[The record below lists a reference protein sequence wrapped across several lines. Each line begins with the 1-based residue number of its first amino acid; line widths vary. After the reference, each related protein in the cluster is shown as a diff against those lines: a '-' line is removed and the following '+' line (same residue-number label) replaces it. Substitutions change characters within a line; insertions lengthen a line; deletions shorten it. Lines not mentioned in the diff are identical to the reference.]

1 MPRLSLRWRLN
12 LTFAAVLALLL
23 GLDLAL
29 TVLGAGQRIDPEI
42 ANATELASGVFR
54 EAIQTLPPTP
64 DVAERMEQLAASF
77 DKLRHVRVT
86 FQPEGAAPVA
96 RPKILTEAPA
106 WFVALVRPRPTEER
120 IEATVGGH
128 RVGTFLVEGDP
139 ADEIDELW
147 DSLVTLALDGG
158 ASAVVGFAVVYFV
171 VNAALRPLDRLNTGL
186 AALSR
191 RDYTTRLGDG
201 AAPEFAPLLARFN
214 ALGDSLAAAEMEN
227 RRLRARLVSIQDEER
242 KEIAGELHD
251 EIGPHLFAA
260 RAQAGAARRTAPDGR
275 MSESLDALI
284 EVIDALQVTNRRILD
299 RLRPAALEELGLTAA
314 LSALGRFFER
324 NQPGLSVAVDTTPIP
339 TLPPSVEAAI
349 YRVAQEA
356 LTNAA
361 RHSQADAAR
370 LCLQVENGAL
380 LLSIDDNGRGLDPSR
395 PAGRGLIGMR
405 ERVAAFGGVLELR
418 AANPRGLSV
427 RATFPI
433 ENLEDLAP

>member
-29 TVLGAGQRIDPEI
+29 TVLGAGRRIDPEI
-42 ANATELASGVFR
+42 ANATELASGILR
-54 EAIQTLPPTP
+54 ETLKTLAQAPG
-64 DVAERMEQLAASF
+64 VEERLAQLAASL
-77 DKLRHVRVT
+77 DGLRHVRVT
-86 FQPEGAAPVA
+86 FQPEGAAPPA
-96 RPKILTEAPA
+96 RPETRMQAPE
-106 WFVALVRPRPTEER
+106 WFVALVRPRASEER
-120 IEATVGGH
+120 ISATVGGQ
-128 RVGTFLVEGDP
+128 RAGTFLVEGDP
-139 ADEIDELW
+139 ADEIVELW

-158 ASAVVGFAVVYFV
+158 ASAVVGFAIVYFV
-171 VNAALRPLDRLNTGL
+171 VNAALRPLDRLNAGL

-214 ALGDSLAAAEMEN
+214 ALGDSLASAEMEN

-242 KEIAGELHD
+242 REIARELHD

-260 RAQAGAARRTAPDGR
+260 RAQAGAARRAAPDGR

-284 EVIDALQVTNRRILD
+284 EMIDALQVTNRRILD
-299 RLRPAALEELGLTAA
+299 RLRPAALEELGLIAA
-314 LSALGRFFER
+314 LTALGRFFEH
-324 NQPGLSVAVDTTPIP
+324 NQPGLSVSVETAPIP
-339 TLPPSVEAAI
+339 ALSPSVEAAL

-361 RHSQADAAR
+361 RHSEADTVR
-370 LCLQVENGAL
+370 LCLKVESGAL
-380 LLSIDDNGRGLDPSR
+380 LLSIDDNGRGLDPTR

-427 RATFPI
+427 RATFSI
-433 ENLEDLAP
+433 ENLEDLAS

>member
-29 TVLGAGQRIDPEI
+29 TVLGAGRRIDPEI
-42 ANATELASGVFR
+42 ANATALTSGIFR
-54 EAIQTLPPTP
+54 EAIRTLSPAP
-64 DVAERMEQLAASF
+64 DVAGQLEQLAASL

-96 RPKILTEAPA
+96 PPEMRTEAPA
-106 WFVALVRPRPTEER
+106 WFVGLVRPHATEES
-120 IEATVGGH
+120 IDATVGGR
-128 RVGTFLVEGDP
+128 RVGTILVEGDP

-147 DSLVTLALDGG
+147 DSLATLALDGG

-171 VNAALRPLDRLNTGL
+171 VNAALRPLDRLNAGL

-191 RDYTTRLGDG
+191 RDYTTRLGEG
-201 AAPEFAPLLARFN
+201 AAPEFAPLLSRFN
-214 ALGDSLAAAEMEN
+214 ALGDSLAAAETEN

-242 KEIAGELHD
+242 KEIARELHD

-260 RAQAGAARRTAPDGR
+260 RAQAGAARRAAPDGR
-275 MSESLDALI
+275 VSEALDALI
-284 EVIDALQVTNRRILD
+284 DVIDALQVTNRRILD
-299 RLRPAALEELGLTAA
+299 RLRPAALEELGLIAA
-314 LSALGRFFER
+314 LTALGRFFER
-324 NQPGLSVAVDTTPIP
+324 NQPGLSVTVETAPIP
-339 TLPPSVEAAI
+339 ALPASVEAAL

-361 RHSQADAAR
+361 RHSGADEVR
-370 LCLQVENGAL
+370 LGLQVEDEAL
-380 LLSIDDNGRGLDPSR
+380 FLSVDDNGSGLDPTQ

-405 ERVAAFGGVLELR
+405 ERVAAFGGVLELH
-418 AANPRGLSV
+418 AAVPHGLSV
-427 RATFPI
+427 RAMFPMGD
-433 ENLEDLAP
+433 LEHLAS